1 MAQCCRLSLHRRAH
15 DAVTQRRRC
24 IFRPIRNVAGGGRE
38 GNGLAAALPAREVG
52 RASRPAGLAG
62 CGVGGH
68 GHGPLDEEEE
78 ERNER
83 NERVACQGRK
93 GSGRRKLQRSPAEL
107 LRGLGRHSGSS
118 QQRLG
123 FPRQTVELGT
133 LRNNQGR
140 DRTTRQAPRFPARER
155 ERELIAFPFPP
166 RRGLSRLPIPEPS
179 SPAHPRSVCVG
190 VCVCGDYWEWEA
202 L

>member
-1 MAQCCRLSLHRRAH
+1 MPRKERVRAKEAATVARRVTARAGQALRQQPAAIGVPETNRRAR
-15 DAVTQRRRC
+15 D
-24 IFRPIRNVAGGGRE
+24 
-38 GNGLAAALPAREVG
+38 
-52 RASRPAGLAG
+52 
-62 CGVGGH
+62 
-68 GHGPLDEEEE
+68 
-78 ERNER
+78 
-83 NERVACQGRK
+83 
-93 GSGRRKLQRSPAEL
+93 
-107 LRGLGRHSGSS
+107 
-118 QQRLG
+118 
-123 FPRQTVELGT
+123 